1 MGYNFFKI
9 TELKDSFRQKLNT
22 FVATLGSAI
31 GNGTKISFADNDIS
45 YVLQLQNERLKNKGL
60 TVDYEIYDR
69 DSRRDA
75 MVPRFALESSKVT
88 FSSLILLYF

>member
-31 GNGTKISFADNDIS
+31 GNGK
-45 YVLQLQNERLKNKGL
+45 LKKL
-60 TVDYEIYDR
+60 
-69 DSRRDA
+69 
-75 MVPRFALESSKVT
+75 
-88 FSSLILLYF
+88 

>member
-31 GNGTKISFADNDIS
+31 T
-45 YVLQLQNERLKNKGL
+45 Q
-60 TVDYEIYDR
+60 
-69 DSRRDA
+69 
-75 MVPRFALESSKVT
+75 VT
-88 FSSLILLYF
+88 EYWGE

>member
-31 GNGTKISFADNDIS
+31 GNGTKISFADTIW
-45 YVLQLQNERLKNKGL
+45 R
-60 TVDYEIYDR
+60 
-69 DSRRDA
+69 
-75 MVPRFALESSKVT
+75 
-88 FSSLILLYF
+88 